1 MTEEAVIVQKA
12 PYEVEVEVE
21 EGKTY
26 YWCSCGRSNN
36 QPFCDGS
43 HSGTSFEPMAYE
55 ADKNGKVYLCGC
67 KRTANQPHCDGAHQ
81 NL

>member
-1 MTEEAVIVQKA
+1 MSEEAVIAQKA
-12 PYEVEVEVE
+12 PYEVEVE

-43 HSGTSFEPMAYE
+43 HNGTSFEPLAYK
-55 ADKNGKVYLCGC
+55 ADKSGKVYLCGC

-81 NL
+81 NI

>member
-1 MTEEAVIVQKA
+1 MSEEAVIAQKA
-12 PYEVEVEVE
+12 PYEVEVE

-43 HSGTSFEPMAYE
+43 HNGTSFEPLAYE
-55 ADKNGKVYLCGC
+55 ADKSGKVYLCGC

-81 NL
+81 NI